1 MNTKRSIV
9 NLGKTY
15 NDCVIEV
22 TLSHLKNISQ
32 NYRKLPR
39 NKTLGWAVLGM
50 WHRQP
55 YHLCCLVHVGIIKL
69 WGICL
74 QLLFLLHIK
83 TNCELQQVLCGEYVT
98 QNFFFLKT
106 LLVLFHSLAQ
116 FTCLEHAI
124 GKAARWILMHRL
136 CVWHWWSLKEFLHFV
151 NLQSKGNKEIMGSA
165 H

>member
-74 QLLFLLHIK
+74 QLFFLLHIK
-83 TNCELQQVLCGEYVT
+83 TNCELQQVLCGECVT
-98 QNFFFLKT
+98 QNFFFKDTACAVPLSGT
-106 LLVLFHSLAQ
+106 IHMPG
-116 FTCLEHAI
+116 TCYRES
-124 GKAARWILMHRL
+124 
-136 CVWHWWSLKEFLHFV
+136 CQV
-151 NLQSKGNKEIMGSA
+151 NLDAQVVCVTLVELERIPPFCKFTE
-165 H
+165 